1 MGHVRVVRVEVLV
14 DVEDE
19 AGGRAVGV
27 GNLHQS
33 GTRAVRDEGSSGR
46 VVVTGEQDEL
56 LGGAIQPLRVNKLD
70 LSFLEEAPTQL
81 DGWR

>member
-1 MGHVRVVRVEVLV
+1 MSSRDHAYETRHARVVRVEVLV

-27 GNLHQS
+27 GNLHQG
-33 GTRAVRDEGSSGR
+33 GTRAVRDECSGRR

-56 LGGAIQPLRVNKLD
+56 LGSAI
-70 LSFLEEAPTQL
+70 
-81 DGWR
+81 

>member
-1 MGHVRVVRVEVLV
+1 MRHARVVGVEVLV

-27 GNLHQS
+27 SNLHQG

-46 VVVTGEQDEL
+46 VVVTGE
-56 LGGAIQPLRVNKLD
+56 
-70 LSFLEEAPTQL
+70 
-81 DGWR
+81 